1 MLDMATYNE
10 DMRRYRENVAR
21 KNSISME
28 ISNLQHACNYDDYF
42 YEDGSF
48 RDRDKR
54 PMYYE
59 RILSLKAELS
69 RLAELT
75 AYQPSPRE
83 LPNKPYIEKPIY
95 IEKPTYYSRERI
107 QRDEEEERRR
117 REREIREEEEQRERA
132 REAAKE
138 KIKQERIAAE
148 EQRQRAEQKR
158 IEDTTKMIIEA
169 DTLLDTIK
177 KQKYSL
183 ETINEAKKYIAEIMQ
198 LLNNKTYE
206 NCGIALG
213 LMKEEREWHLNK
225 NDTFKSALF
234 NLTENRHNFIKQREE
249 TKKLAY
255 ELLGKIKNV

>member
-1 MLDMATYNE
+1 MATYNE

-59 RILSLKAELS
+59 RILSLEAELS

-75 AYQPSPRE
+75 AYPPSPRE
-83 LPNKPYIEKPIY
+83 LPNKPYIEKP
-95 IEKPTYYSRERI
+95 TYYSRERT
-107 QRDEEEERRR
+107 QRDEEADRRR
-117 REREIREEEEQRERA
+117 WERESEEKEEKRKRKEEENKQRIER
-132 REAAKE
+132 
-138 KIKQERIAAE
+138 ERIAAE

-177 KQKYSL
+177 KQKYTP

-213 LMKEEREWHLNK
+213 LMKEEREWQFNK
-225 NDTFKSALF
+225 NDTFKSSLF

-249 TKKLAY
+249 AKKTAF